1 MFHKGYER
9 KIDQLVNEL
18 TLEEKIKMIHGAGLF
33 RTGAVERLGIP
44 PIVMSDGPTGVRFE
58 FFNDNWGRA
67 GHNDDGVTYCP
78 SNSAIAATWNR
89 ELAGKSGTVLGEEA
103 RGRGKD
109 IILAP
114 GVNVMRTPLC
124 GRNFEYFSEDPY
136 LISEMAVPVI
146 EGIESSD
153 VGACVKHFAVN
164 NQETERNWV
173 NVEIDE
179 RTLREIYLPAFEA
192 AVKKA
197 KVRSIMGA
205 YNLFRGVH
213 CCENNELLGEILRK
227 EWNYDGLIVSDWG
240 GIHDTKAAAES
251 PIDVEMSIYA
261 NFDEY
266 CMADPLLNAVRN
278 GEIEEGRIDE
288 KVKSILRFMLRVK
301 MIDIVE
307 VESGDNEQT
316 AISAGCTEQKPAV
329 YAVRDRSRKKGSY
342 DTSAHQDAVLETAR
356 ESIVLLK
363 NEEQRLPL
371 APEKTHRLLVIGHN
385 AAKLHSNGGGSAE
398 IAALY
403 EINPLL
409 GIKME
414 LGGNCEVTYAEGYYV
429 PDKNRQQVLNWQE
442 VSLDELA
449 SEQGA
454 YEGNDP
460 EGRKIQ
466 KALREEAVALA
477 SEYDD
482 VIFVGGLNHDTDEE
496 GYDRPDLKLPYHQ
509 DELITELLKVNPNM
523 VIVMMAGNP
532 VDMSAWIDDAKS
544 IVWMSYAG
552 MEGGRA
558 LGEIL
563 FGEVNPSGKLVMTMP
578 KSLDQVPAM
587 VFGDFPGRT
596 LTEEEHERMNA
607 KLTETYREGV
617 FVGYRYYDKYQIP
630 VQFPFGHGLSYTT
643 FSYGDMQ
650 VKEPDGQTFK
660 VQIPVTNTG
669 KLAGKETVELYV
681 GETEVSPEN
690 PVKELKGFC
699 KLSLAPGETKYAEF
713 ELTAEAFRHFDEKTD
728 EWKVVAGSYTIYIGS
743 SVSDIRSV
751 TTITIK

>member
-1 MFHKGYER
+1 
-9 KIDQLVNEL
+9 
-18 TLEEKIKMIHGAGLF
+18 
-33 RTGAVERLGIP
+33 
-44 PIVMSDGPTGVRFE
+44 
-58 FFNDNWGRA
+58 
-67 GHNDDGVTYCP
+67 
-78 SNSAIAATWNR
+78 
-89 ELAGKSGTVLGEEA
+89 
-103 RGRGKD
+103 
-109 IILAP
+109 
-114 GVNVMRTPLC
+114 
-124 GRNFEYFSEDPY
+124 
-136 LISEMAVPVI
+136 
-146 EGIESSD
+146 
-153 VGACVKHFAVN
+153 
-164 NQETERNWV
+164 
-173 NVEIDE
+173 
-179 RTLREIYLPAFEA
+179 
-192 AVKKA
+192 
-197 KVRSIMGA
+197 
-205 YNLFRGVH
+205 
-213 CCENNELLGEILRK
+213 
-227 EWNYDGLIVSDWG
+227 
-240 GIHDTKAAAES
+240 
-251 PIDVEMSIYA
+251 MSIYA

-278 GEIEEGRIDE
+278 GEIEEERVDE

-385 AAKLHSNGGGSAE
+385 ATKLHSNGGGSAE

-460 EGRKIQ
+460 EGQKIQ

-523 VIVMMAGNP
+523 IIVMMAGNP

-578 KSLDQVPAM
+578 KSLDQIPAM

-630 VQFPFGHGLSYTT
+630 VQFPFGHGLSYTA

-650 VKEPDGQTFK
+650 VKESDGQTFK

-713 ELTAEAFRHFDEKTD
+713 ELTADAFRHFDDKTD
-728 EWKVVAGSYTIYIGS
+728 AWKVIAGSYTIYIGS

>member
-1 MFHKGYER
+1 
-9 KIDQLVNEL
+9 
-18 TLEEKIKMIHGAGLF
+18 
-33 RTGAVERLGIP
+33 
-44 PIVMSDGPTGVRFE
+44 
-58 FFNDNWGRA
+58 
-67 GHNDDGVTYCP
+67 
-78 SNSAIAATWNR
+78 
-89 ELAGKSGTVLGEEA
+89 
-103 RGRGKD
+103 
-109 IILAP
+109 
-114 GVNVMRTPLC
+114 
-124 GRNFEYFSEDPY
+124 
-136 LISEMAVPVI
+136 
-146 EGIESSD
+146 
-153 VGACVKHFAVN
+153 
-164 NQETERNWV
+164 
-173 NVEIDE
+173 
-179 RTLREIYLPAFEA
+179 
-192 AVKKA
+192 
-197 KVRSIMGA
+197 
-205 YNLFRGVH
+205 
-213 CCENNELLGEILRK
+213 
-227 EWNYDGLIVSDWG
+227 
-240 GIHDTKAAAES
+240 
-251 PIDVEMSIYA
+251 
-261 NFDEY
+261 
-266 CMADPLLNAVRN
+266 
-278 GEIEEGRIDE
+278 
-288 KVKSILRFMLRVK
+288 MLRVK

-307 VESGDNEQT
+307 AQSGYNEQT
-316 AISAGCTEQKPAV
+316 ATYAGCTEQKPAV
-329 YAVRDRSRKKGSY
+329 YAVRDWSRKKGSY

-363 NEEQRLPL
+363 NEDQRLPL

-681 GETEVSPEN
+681 GEAEVSPEN

-713 ELTAEAFRHFDEKTD
+713 ELTADAFRHFDEKTD
-728 EWKVVAGSYTIYIGS
+728 AWKVIAGSYTIYIGS

>member
-1 MFHKGYER
+1 
-9 KIDQLVNEL
+9 
-18 TLEEKIKMIHGAGLF
+18 
-33 RTGAVERLGIP
+33 
-44 PIVMSDGPTGVRFE
+44 
-58 FFNDNWGRA
+58 
-67 GHNDDGVTYCP
+67 
-78 SNSAIAATWNR
+78 
-89 ELAGKSGTVLGEEA
+89 
-103 RGRGKD
+103 
-109 IILAP
+109 
-114 GVNVMRTPLC
+114 
-124 GRNFEYFSEDPY
+124 
-136 LISEMAVPVI
+136 
-146 EGIESSD
+146 
-153 VGACVKHFAVN
+153 
-164 NQETERNWV
+164 
-173 NVEIDE
+173 
-179 RTLREIYLPAFEA
+179 
-192 AVKKA
+192 
-197 KVRSIMGA
+197 MGA
-205 YNLFRGVH
+205 YNLFRGIH

-251 PIDVEMSIYA
+251 PIDVA

-278 GEIEEGRIDE
+278 GEIEEERIDE

-316 AISAGCTEQKPAV
+316 AISADCTEQKLAV

-385 AAKLHSNGGGSAE
+385 AAKLHSNGGASAE

-454 YEGNDP
+454 YEGN
-460 EGRKIQ
+460 
-466 KALREEAVALA
+466 
-477 SEYDD
+477 DD

-728 EWKVVAGSYTIYIGS
+728 AWKVIAGSYTIYIGS